1 MLTIDDVPI
10 APTVNRLLSRVP
22 APNRTTQL
30 VVAIANLVVQIGIMV
45 SGSVVR
51 VTGSGL
57 GCPTWPTCTASS
69 LVPVADPYNGQFH
82 QWVEFGNRM
91 FGIAVGVIS
100 VLVFLTALIAKPLRR
115 RYLVL
120 ALMMPIGVVAQA
132 VIGGLTVLLK
142 LAWWSVCL
150 HFLPSPILVWISVLI
165 VRAVSEGDGPA
176 RPVLPKPLRGLLA
189 AMALD
194 LTALVIAGT
203 LVTAAGPH
211 AGDIHTPRLDLPIT
225 DLVELHADFL
235 FVLLGMLAA
244 LFFAMRITGGTPRL
258 WRRYWILV
266 GVILA
271 QGALGITQY
280 ELGVPDALVSF
291 HVLGA
296 ALSIA
301 AMAFLWCAS
310 RERDPLPTT
319 PTATALTTDA
329 AVA

>member
-10 APTVNRLLSRVP
+10 APAVNRLLSRVP
-22 APNRTTQL
+22 APNRTAQL

-100 VLVFLTALIAKPLRR
+100 VLVFLTALVARPRRGWALTLRR

-142 LAWWSVCL
+142 LAWWSVSL

-165 VRAVSEGDGPA
+165 VQASARATA
-176 RPVLPKPLRGLLA
+176 RPGRCCPSHCA
-189 AMALD
+189 AC
-194 LTALVIAGT
+194 
-203 LVTAAGPH
+203 
-211 AGDIHTPRLDLPIT
+211 
-225 DLVELHADFL
+225 
-235 FVLLGMLAA
+235 
-244 LFFAMRITGGTPRL
+244 
-258 WRRYWILV
+258 
-266 GVILA
+266 
-271 QGALGITQY
+271 
-280 ELGVPDALVSF
+280 S
-291 HVLGA
+291 
-296 ALSIA
+296 S
-301 AMAFLWCAS
+301 
-310 RERDPLPTT
+310 
-319 PTATALTTDA
+319 
-329 AVA
+329 

>member
-1 MLTIDDVPI
+1 VPTIVDVPI
-10 APTVNRLLSRVP
+10 ASNLKRVLDRVP
-22 APNRTTQL
+22 APNRTAQL
-30 VVAIANLVVQIGIMV
+30 TVAIANLVVQIGIMV

-69 LVPVADPYNGQFH
+69 LVPVADPYNGQLH

-100 VLVFLTALIAKPLRR
+100 VLVFLTALAAKPLRR
-115 RYLVL
+115 RYLLL
-120 ALMMPIGVVAQA
+120 ALMMPLGVVAQA
-132 VIGGLTVLLK
+132 VIGGITVLLK

-165 VRAVSEGDGPA
+165 VAAVREGDGPA
-176 RPVLPKPLRGLLA
+176 RPLLPKPLRGLLA
-189 AMALD
+189 VMALD
-194 LTALVIAGT
+194 LTALVVAGT

-211 AGDIHTPRLDLPIT
+211 AGDIHTPRLDLPIA

-235 FVLLGMLAA
+235 FVFLGMLAA
-244 LFFAMRITGGTPRL
+244 LFFAMRITGGTPKL
-258 WRRYWILV
+258 WRRYWVLV

-280 ELGVPDALVSF
+280 ELGVPDVLVSF

-301 AMAFLWCAS
+301 AMAGVWAAS
-310 RERDPLPTT
+310 RERDPLPSVT
-319 PTATALTTDA
+319 PDATLTSEP
-329 AVA
+329 AVL

>member
-1 MLTIDDVPI
+1 VPTIVDVPI
-10 APTVNRLLSRVP
+10 ASTMQRLLDRVP
-22 APNRTTQL
+22 APNRTAQL
-30 VVAIANLVVQIGIMV
+30 TVAIANLVVQIGIMV

-69 LVPVADPYNGQFH
+69 LVPVADPYNGQLH

-91 FGIAVGVIS
+91 FGIAVGIIS
-100 VLVFLTALIAKPLRR
+100 ILVFLTALAAKPLRR

-120 ALMMPIGVVAQA
+120 ALMMPLGVVAQA
-132 VIGGLTVLLK
+132 VIGGATVLLK

-165 VRAVSEGDGPA
+165 VAAVREGDGPA
-176 RPVLPKPLRGLLA
+176 RPLLPTPLRGLL
-189 AMALD
+189 
-194 LTALVIAGT
+194 
-203 LVTAAGPH
+203 TAAGPH

-225 DLVELHADFL
+225 ALVELHAAFL
-235 FVLLGMLAA
+235 YVLLGMLTA
-244 LFFAMRITGGTPRL
+244 LLFAMRITGGTPKL
-258 WRRYWILV
+258 WRRYWVLV

-280 ELGVPDALVSF
+280 ELGVPDVLVSF

-301 AMAFLWCAS
+301 AMAGLWCAS
-310 RERDPLPTT
+310 RDRDPDPLTS
-319 PTATALTTDA
+319 AAAEAALAADEA

>member
-1 MLTIDDVPI
+1 VLTIDNVPI

-22 APNRTTQL
+22 APNRTAQL
-30 VVAIANLVVQIGIMV
+30 AIAIANLVAEIGIMV

-57 GCPTWPTCTASS
+57 GCPTWPTCNGHS
-69 LVPVADPYNGQFH
+69 LVPVADAYNGQLH
-82 QWVEFGNRM
+82 QWVEFSNRL
-91 FGIAVGVIS
+91 FGIAVIVIGA
-100 VLVFLTALIAKPLRR
+100 LVFLTTLATKPLRR
-115 RYLVL
+115 RYVVL
-120 ALMMPIGVVAQA
+120 ALMMPVGVVMQA
-132 VIGGLTVLLK
+132 VMGGLTVLLH
-142 LAWWSVCL
+142 LVWWSVCL
-150 HFLPSPILVWISVLI
+150 HFLLSPILVWISVLI

-176 RPVLPKPLRGLLA
+176 RPLLPTPLRGLLA
-189 AMALD
+189 VMALD

-225 DLVELHADFL
+225 ALVELHAAFL
-235 FVLLGMLAA
+235 YVLLGMLAA

-280 ELGVPDALVSF
+280 ELGVPDVLVSF

-296 ALSIA
+296 ALSIT

-310 RERDPLPTT
+310 RERAVLPAAPATVPT
-319 PTATALTTDA
+319 PDA
-329 AVA
+329 VVAN

>member
-1 MLTIDDVPI
+1 MPI
-10 APTVNRLLSRVP
+10 ASNLKRLLDRVP
-22 APNRTTQL
+22 APNRTAQL
-30 VVAIANLVVQIGIMV
+30 TVAIANLVVQIGIMV

-69 LVPVADPYNGQFH
+69 LVPVADPYNGQLH

-100 VLVFLTALIAKPLRR
+100 VLVFLTALAAKPLRR
-115 RYLVL
+115 RYLLL
-120 ALMMPIGVVAQA
+120 ALMMPLGVVAQA
-132 VIGGLTVLLK
+132 VIGGITVLLK

-165 VRAVSEGDGPA
+165 VAAVREGDGPA
-176 RPVLPKPLRGLLA
+176 RPLLPKPLRGLLA
-189 AMALD
+189 VMALD
-194 LTALVIAGT
+194 LTALVVAGT

-211 AGDIHTPRLDLPIT
+211 AGDIHTPRLDLPIA

-235 FVLLGMLAA
+235 FVFLGMLAA
-244 LFFAMRITGGTPRL
+244 LFFAMRITGGTPKL
-258 WRRYWILV
+258 WRRYSVLV

-280 ELGVPDALVSF
+280 ELGVPDVLVSF

-301 AMAFLWCAS
+301 AMAGVWAAS
-310 RERDPLPTT
+310 RERDPLPSAA
-319 PTATALTTDA
+319 PDATLTSEP

>member
-1 MLTIDDVPI
+1 VPTIVDVPI
-10 APTVNRLLSRVP
+10 ASNLKRLLDRVP
-22 APNRTTQL
+22 APNRAAQL
-30 VVAIANLVVQIGIMV
+30 TVAIANLVVQIGIMV

-69 LVPVADPYNGQFH
+69 LVPVADPYNGQLH

-100 VLVFLTALIAKPLRR
+100 VLVFLTALAAKPLRR
-115 RYLVL
+115 RYLML
-120 ALMMPIGVVAQA
+120 ALMMPLGVVAQA
-132 VIGGLTVLLK
+132 VIGGITVLLK

-165 VRAVSEGDGPA
+165 VAAVREGDGPA
-176 RPVLPKPLRGLLA
+176 RPLLPKPLRGLLVV
-189 AMALD
+189 MALD
-194 LTALVIAGT
+194 LTALVVAGT

-225 DLVELHADFL
+225 ALVELHADFL
-235 FVLLGMLAA
+235 FVFLGMLAA
-244 LFFAMRITGGTPRL
+244 LFFAMRITGGTPKL
-258 WRRYWILV
+258 WRRYWVLV

-271 QGALGITQY
+271 QGALGIIQY

-301 AMAFLWCAS
+301 AMAGLWCAS
-310 RERDPLPTT
+310 RDRDPLPSAA
-319 PTATALTTDA
+319 PDATLTSEPAAL
-329 AVA
+329 

>member
-1 MLTIDDVPI
+1 VPTIDDVPI

-22 APNRTTQL
+22 APNRTAQL

-100 VLVFLTALIAKPLRR
+100 VLVFLTALLAKPLRR
-115 RYLVL
+115 RYLML

-176 RPVLPKPLRGLLA
+176 RPVLPKALRGLLA
-189 AMALD
+189 VMALD

-225 DLVELHADFL
+225 DLVELHSDFL

-319 PTATALTTDA
+319 PAETAPTNEA

>member
-1 MLTIDDVPI
+1 MPTINDVPT
-10 APTVNRLLSRVP
+10 APTLNRLLSRLP
-22 APNRTTQL
+22 APNRTAQL
-30 VVAIANLVVQIGIMV
+30 VVAIANLVAQIGIMV

-57 GCPTWPTCTASS
+57 GCPTWPTCTMSS
-69 LVPVADPYNGQFH
+69 LVPVAHPYNGQLH
-82 QWVEFGNRM
+82 QWIEFGNRL
-91 FGIAVGVIS
+91 FGIAVGVLS
-100 VLVFLTALIAKPLRR
+100 VLVLLTALLAKPLRR
-115 RYLVL
+115 RYVLL

-165 VRAVSEGDGPA
+165 VHAVSEGDGPP
-176 RPVLPKPLRGLLA
+176 RPLLPKPLRGLLA
-189 AMALD
+189 VMALD
-194 LTALVIAGT
+194 LTALVVAGT

-211 AGDIHTPRLDLPIT
+211 AGDIHTPRLNLPIPA
-225 DLVELHADFL
+225 LVELHADFL
-235 FVLLGMLAA
+235 FVFLGMLAA

-266 GVILA
+266 GVIVA

-301 AMAFLWCAS
+301 AMAFLWCGS
-310 RERDPLPTT
+310 RERDPLPAA
-319 PTATALTTDA
+319 PTKSAPTSEP